1 MKHKKV
7 EFEYIEV
14 PQSSWA
20 VRKTMGK
27 VGEMGGLPIVHIS
40 GQGRQQTNAV
50 LRSLGI
56 QYGYYNP
63 TDWKTC
69 GMIDMICDC
78 YSDAFNAIAKTLF
91 MSDEERPAETEKI
104 RDGVLRNFLT
114 ICEKQLDR
122 SGKKFLVSD
131 DLTIADF
138 CLASFIFN
146 ILKNDIGPFKA
157 AFNPLFL
164 EFPLVGAYSHRLQTE
179 LAKHLNTRE
188 QKFF

>member
-1 MKHKKV
+1 MSGAIDTIC
-7 EFEYIEV
+7 YT
-14 PQSSWA
+14 WA
-20 VRKTMGK
+20 D
-27 VGEMGGLPIVHIS
+27 
-40 GQGRQQTNAV
+40 V
-50 LRSLGI
+50 LTALGTI
-56 QYGYYNP
+56 IFG
-63 TDWKTC
+63 TEE
-69 GMIDMICDC
+69 
-78 YSDAFNAIAKTLF
+78 
-91 MSDEERPAETEKI
+91 MSDDERAKKI
-104 RDGVLRNFLT
+104 EDVRDGLVKQFLT